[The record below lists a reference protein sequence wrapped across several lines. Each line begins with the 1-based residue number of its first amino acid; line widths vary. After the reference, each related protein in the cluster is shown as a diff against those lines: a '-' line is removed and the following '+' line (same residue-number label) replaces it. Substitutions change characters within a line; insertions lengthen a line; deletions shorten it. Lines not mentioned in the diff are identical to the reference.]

1 MKSLLVMPHRL
12 WYSRAGCY
20 QSEIKSWPFK
30 VLKNKAMTKTLEI
43 MHPNACGIDIGSRHF
58 YVDAGE
64 DTIKVFST
72 FTTDCNAIRD
82 YLKSLGITT
91 LAMESTGVYWVILYA
106 VLEEAGIDV
115 FLVNGREVKNVP
127 GRKSDVKDCQ
137 WLRQLHAYGLLR
149 KSFIPGKEIRTVRSY
164 LRLRQDHI
172 RSGAMQV
179 NLMQKSLTQ
188 MNLRLTEVINDITGV
203 SGLAIIKAILEGER
217 KPEALTSLCVSRILK
232 TKKEEVLKS
241 LEGFY
246 SEAHLFALSHAYKTW
261 EYYNTLIREC
271 DGQVEKQLLLMT
283 KDSDTI
289 DTPGKRKAI
298 RYHRPEIKDLHQ
310 PLLKLSH
317 GKDPIG
323 IAGITDYS
331 FLQIVSEVGTNMS
344 PWPTEKHFTSWLKVA
359 PLKASSGKMNKR
371 VSLKRH
377 NNAGLIFRNLAQ
389 GILSSKHLPLGSF
402 GRSIRAR
409 RGSGLAIKAI
419 ARKIACFYYR
429 VMTKG
434 TVFVEKGIEAYQEH
448 LKEKQRKYLE
458 KMAFKL
464 DMQLVPV

>member
-1 MKSLLVMPHRL
+1 M
-12 WYSRAGCY
+12 A
-20 QSEIKSWPFK
+20 
-30 VLKNKAMTKTLEI
+30 KTLEI
-43 MHPNACGIDIGSRHF
+43 MHPNACGIDIGSTNF
-58 YVDAGE
+58 FVDAGE

-91 LAMESTGVYWVILYA
+91 VAMESTGVYWVTLYA

-115 FLVNGREVKNVP
+115 FLVNGRDVKNVP

-137 WLRQLHAYGLLR
+137 WLRQLHSYGLLR
-149 KSFIPGKEIRTVRSY
+149 KSFIPGSEIRKVRSY

-172 RSGAMQV
+172 RGGATQV
-179 NLMQKSLTQ
+179 HLMQKSLTQ
-188 MNLRLTEVINDITGV
+188 MNIRLAEVINDITGV
-203 SGLAIIKAILEGER
+203 SGLAIIKAILAGER
-217 KPEALTSLCVSRILK
+217 NPEVLTLLCVSRILK

-246 SEAHLFALSHAYKTW
+246 AEEHLFSLNHAFKTW
-261 EYYNTLIREC
+261 EYYNSLIKEC
-271 DGQVEKQLLLMT
+271 DAEVEKQLLLMT
-283 KDSDTI
+283 KDKESIGTA
-289 DTPGKRKAI
+289 GKRKPI
-298 RYHRPEIKDLHQ
+298 RYHKPAIKDLHE
-310 PLLKLSH
+310 PLLKLSE

-331 FLQIVSEVGTNMS
+331 FLQIVSEVGTDMS
-344 PWPTEKHFTSWLKVA
+344 PWPSEKHFTSWLKVA
-359 PLKASSGKMNKR
+359 PLRASSGKMSKR

-389 GILSSKHLPLGSF
+389 GILTSKHLALGSF

-409 RGSGLAIKAI
+409 RGSGVAIKAI
-419 ARKIACFYYR
+419 ARKIACYYYR
-429 VMTKG
+429 VMTQG
-434 TVFVEKGIEAYQEH
+434 GEFVEKGIQVYEDH
-448 LKEKQRKYLE
+448 LKEKQKKYLE

-464 DMQLVPV
+464 NLQLVPV